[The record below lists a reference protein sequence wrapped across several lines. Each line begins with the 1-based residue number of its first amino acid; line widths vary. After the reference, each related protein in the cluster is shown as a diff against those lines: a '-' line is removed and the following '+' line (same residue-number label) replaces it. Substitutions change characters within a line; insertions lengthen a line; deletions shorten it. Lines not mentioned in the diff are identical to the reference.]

1 MWCLWY
7 KNTGKNGL
15 WPVVFLICAVCCV
28 GCTRRTAA
36 SGEKRITV
44 SIEPLRYVTERLVG
58 DAYVVHTLVPRGSS
72 PETYEPTPGQMAELS
87 GSELYIA
94 CGGLGFEQ
102 TWLNRLHA
110 NAPHTTF
117 ISAASGIPLLSSEH
131 HHSGKGHADSEA
143 GDPHV
148 WTSPRNMA
156 FMARNIC
163 DALCRIDTASVA
175 VYQSN
180 LSQFLSELQGVEECI
195 GRILKGKQSRTFLI
209 YHPAL
214 TYFACDYGLK
224 QLAIEADGKEPS
236 ASRLQALVDECRET
250 GVQTVFVQKEFDI
263 RHAEVVAREIG
274 ARTVEIDPLSYDWEQ
289 EMLHIAETL

>member
-1 MWCLWY
+1 MDR
-7 KNTGKNGL
+7 NGL
-15 WPVVFLICAVCCV
+15 WPVVFLICAACCI
-28 GCTRRTAA
+28 GCTRRATT
-36 SGEKRITV
+36 SEEKRITV

-72 PETYEPTPGQMAELS
+72 PETYEPTPGQMMELS

-102 TWLNRLHA
+102 NWLDRLHSS
-110 NAPHTTF
+110 APHTIF
-117 ISAASGIPLLSSEH
+117 ISAASGIPLLPSEH
-131 HHSGKGHADSEA
+131 HHSGKEHADSEA

-163 DALCRIDTASVA
+163 DALCRIDTASAA

-180 LSQFLSELQGVEECI
+180 LSDFLSELQIVE
-195 GRILKGKQSRTFLI
+195 GRIGCILKEKQSRAFLI

-214 TYFACDYGLK
+214 TYFARDYELK

-236 ASRLQALVDECRET
+236 ASRLQALVDECREI
-250 GVQTVFVQKEFDI
+250 GVRTVFVQKEFDI